1 MNTNAMDNNQSAQ
14 TAVKPRSRQLPT
26 WIILLVVALLVGFL
40 MLIGLSLKNTMQG
53 PVTPG
58 DMVPAFSLTS
68 FDGKVYNST
77 DLKGKV
83 VLINFWASWCKPCEQ
98 EAADLEGAWQYYQPT
113 GKVVFLGVDWVDTEP
128 EAKAYLHKFNITY
141 INGPDLRTAISQIF
155 RIKGVPET
163 YILDQN
169 GRLAKI
175 VDENGNQLNPMI
187 GPYTSVTQIQNTIDR
202 LLK

>member
-1 MNTNAMDNNQSAQ
+1 MNSNTMDNNQSAQ
-14 TAVKPRSRQLPT
+14 TVAKSRSRQLPT
-26 WIILLVVALLVGFL
+26 WIILLVVALVVAFL
-40 MLIGLSLKNTMQG
+40 LLIGLSLKNTMQG
-53 PVTPG
+53 SVTPG
-58 DMVPAFSLTS
+58 DLVPAFSLTS

-77 DLKGKV
+77 DFKGKV
-83 VLINFWASWCKPCEQ
+83 VVINFWASWCKPCEQ

-128 EAKAYLHKFNITY
+128 EAKAYLDKFNITY

-175 VDENGNQLNPMI
+175 VDESGNQLNPMI
-187 GPYTSVTQIQNTIDR
+187 GPYTSVAQIQNTVDR

>member
-1 MNTNAMDNNQSAQ
+1 MNTVENNQTVQPST
-14 TAVKPRSRQLPT
+14 TARPRQLPT
-26 WIILLVVALLVGFL
+26 WIILLVVAVVVGFL

-58 DMVPAFSLTS
+58 DLVPAFSLTS
-68 FDGKVYNST
+68 FDGKVYNSA
-77 DLKGKV
+77 DIKGKV

-98 EAADLEGAWQYYQPT
+98 EAADLEAAWQYYKPS
-113 GKVVFLGVDWVDTEP
+113 GAVVFLGVDWVDTEP
-128 EAKAYLHKFNITY
+128 EAKAYLDKFNITY

-163 YILDQN
+163 YILDQK

-187 GPYTSVTQIQNTIDR
+187 GPYTSVAQIQNTIDR

>member
-1 MNTNAMDNNQSAQ
+1 
-14 TAVKPRSRQLPT
+14 
-26 WIILLVVALLVGFL
+26 VVVGFL

-58 DMVPAFSLTS
+58 DLVPAFSLTS
-68 FDGKVYNST
+68 FDGKVYNSS
-77 DLKGKV
+77 DFKGKV

-98 EAADLEGAWQYYQPT
+98 EAADLEQAWQYYQPG

-128 EAKAYLHKFNITY
+128 EAKAYLDKFNITY
-141 INGPDLRTAISQIF
+141 FNGPDLRTAISQIF

-187 GPYTSVTQIQNTIDR
+187 GPYTSVAQIQNAIER

>member
-1 MNTNAMDNNQSAQ
+1 MNTNTMNENQPAQ
-14 TAVKPRSRQLPT
+14 PAVRSRARQLPT

-68 FDGKVYNST
+68 FDGKVYNSA

-98 EAADLEGAWQYYQPT
+98 EAADLEGAWQYYKPT

-128 EAKAYLHKFNITY
+128 EAKAYLDKFNITY
-141 INGPDLRTAISQIF
+141 VNGPDLRTAISQIF

-187 GPYTSVTQIQNTIDR
+187 GPYTSAAQIQNSIDR

>member
-1 MNTNAMDNNQSAQ
+1 MNTDTMDNNQSAQ
-14 TAVKPRSRQLPT
+14 PAASPRGRQLPT
-26 WIILLVVALLVGFL
+26 WIILLVVALVVGFL

-68 FDGKVYNST
+68 FDGKVYSST

-83 VLINFWASWCKPCEQ
+83 VVINFWASWCKPCEQ

-128 EAKAYLHKFNITY
+128 EAKAYLDKFNITY
-141 INGPDLRTAISQIF
+141 TNGPDLRTAISQIF

-187 GPYTSVTQIQNTIDR
+187 GPYTSVAQIQNTIDR

>member
-1 MNTNAMDNNQSAQ
+1 MEDNQ
-14 TAVKPRSRQLPT
+14 TVQTGTPARPRQLPA
-26 WIILLVVALLVGFL
+26 WIIMLAVVLLVGFL
-40 MLIGLSLKNTMQG
+40 VVIGLGLKNTMQG
-53 PVTPG
+53 PITPG
-58 DMVPAFSLTS
+58 DSVPAFSLTS
-68 FDGKVYNST
+68 FDGTVYKSS

-83 VLINFWASWCKPCEQ
+83 VVINFWASWCKPCEQ
-98 EAADLEGAWQYYQPT
+98 EAADLEQAWQYYQPG
-113 GKVVFLGVDWVDTEP
+113 GKVVFLGVDWVDTAP
-128 EAKAYLHKFNITY
+128 EAKTYLDKFSITY

-175 VDENGNQLNPMI
+175 IDESGNPLNPKI
-187 GPYTSVTQIQNTIDR
+187 GPFASAAEIQNTIDR

>member
-14 TAVKPRSRQLPT
+14 PAAKPRSRQLPT

-128 EAKAYLHKFNITY
+128 EAKAYLDKFNITY
-141 INGPDLRTAISQIF
+141 TNGPDLRTAISQIF

-175 VDENGNQLNPMI
+175 VDENGDQLNPMI
-187 GPYTSVTQIQNTIDR
+187 GPYTSIAQIQNTIDR

>member
-1 MNTNAMDNNQSAQ
+1 MNTNTMDNNQPAQ
-14 TAVKPRSRQLPT
+14 PAARPRARQLPI
-26 WIILLVVALLVGFL
+26 WIILLVVALVVGFL

-68 FDGKVYNST
+68 FDGKVYNSA

-128 EAKAYLHKFNITY
+128 EAKAYLDKFNITY
-141 INGPDLRTAISQIF
+141 TNGPDLRTAISQIF

-187 GPYTSVTQIQNTIDR
+187 GPYTSVAQIQDTIDR

>member
-1 MNTNAMDNNQSAQ
+1 MNSNTLDNNQSAQ
-14 TAVKPRSRQLPT
+14 TVVKSRSRQLPT
-26 WIILLVVALLVGFL
+26 WIILLAVALLVGFL

-68 FDGKVYNST
+68 FDGKVYNSA
-77 DLKGKV
+77 DFKGKV
-83 VLINFWASWCKPCEQ
+83 VVINFWASWCKPCEQ

-113 GKVVFLGVDWVDTEP
+113 GKVIFLGVDWVDTEP
-128 EAKAYLHKFNITY
+128 EAKAYLQKFNITY

-187 GPYTSVTQIQNTIDR
+187 GPYTSVAQIQNTIDR

>member
-1 MNTNAMDNNQSAQ
+1 MNTNTMDNNQPAQ
-14 TAVKPRSRQLPT
+14 PAARPRARQLPI
-26 WIILLVVALLVGFL
+26 WIILLVVALVVGFL

-58 DMVPAFSLTS
+58 DMVPAFALTS
-68 FDGKVYNST
+68 FDGKVYSSA

-98 EAADLEGAWQYYQPT
+98 EAADLEGAWQYYKPT

-128 EAKAYLHKFNITY
+128 EAKAYLDKFNITY

-187 GPYTSVTQIQNTIDR
+187 GPYTSVAQIQNSIDR